1 MSSSKGGW
9 SVSDVTG
16 SLLLDS
22 EPALCIRSSG
32 FSIGSWI
39 GSSLWGISSLPGG
52 LPCSFL
58 AGVLSCPKKC
68 RAMPYFNFA

>member
-22 EPALCIRSSG
+22 EPALCIRSSSRVPKTQIRNILG
-32 FSIGSWI
+32 VEVLHHFEARPVGSN
-39 GSSLWGISSLPGG
+39 
-52 LPCSFL
+52 C
-58 AGVLSCPKKC
+58 
-68 RAMPYFNFA
+68 